1 MDWVKTIFPEM
12 TAEQLTAFK
21 KELPLHFVPSD
32 QYNKKVD
39 ELKAKMQDTDAA
51 KAQLTENE
59 KLLKELQ
66 DKATLTDEYKAK
78 LEKQQADYETFKT
91 DSEKRLENVTKVT
104 ALEKALR
111 KAKASDDAIDLLIKD
126 FDLDKIS
133 VKDGEIAD
141 DVLKPVME
149 KRPNLFVKEIL
160 DGDKPKDGKKAEEQ
174 GNEAE
179 MRRVMGL
186 PPK

>member
-1 MDWVKTIFPEM
+1 MDWVKKVFPGI
-12 TAEQLTAFK
+12 TDEQLKAFK
-21 KELPLHFVPSD
+21 QELPNHFIPKE
-32 QYNKKVD
+32 QYNKKAD
-39 ELKAKMQDTDAA
+39 ELKAKEQDTEAA
-51 KAQLTENE
+51 KEQLTANE

-66 DKATLTDEYKAK
+66 DKAALTDEYKTK

-91 DSEKRLENVTKVT
+91 DSEKRLENVTKTT

-126 FDLDKIS
+126 FDLDALM

-160 DGDKPKDGKKAEEQ
+160 DGDKPKDGKKSEEQ
-174 GNEAE
+174 GNTAE
-179 MRRVMGL
+179 MRRLMGL